1 MYQNVDIAFAGRS
14 ERESRLRRMQWVK
27 EQAAINDFR
36 QKLSNHQRDIQ
47 FALTVTGL

>member
-1 MYQNVDIAFAGRS
+1 MFVGRS

-27 EQAAINDFR
+27 EQAAINEFR
-36 QKLSNHQRDIQ
+36 EKLAKHQRDIH